1 MIRRLDPRDNVE
13 YHIIC
18 DATAWGAVVGY
29 FRGRR
34 IHECVTD
41 RWGRNYIF
49 SGIIEKQRGGRYDR
63 TTGKM
68 GLVGA
73 VRTAARGG
81 CFTSELRRAPSAASL
96 PLRDQC
102 WRSGRRDPELSAI
115 WHP

>member
-41 RWGRNYIF
+41 GTTSFRALSKSNAAAATIQGDSVRLSSSLSRELFIKCKWTRR
-49 SGIIEKQRGGRYDR
+49 EK
-63 TTGKM
+63 
-68 GLVGA
+68 
-73 VRTAARGG
+73 
-81 CFTSELRRAPSAASL
+81 AS
-96 PLRDQC
+96 
-102 WRSGRRDPELSAI
+102 
-115 WHP
+115 

>member
-1 MIRRLDPRDNVE
+1 MIRRLDPGDNVE

-49 SGIIEKQRGGRYDR
+49 SGIIEKQRGGRYDPGR
-63 TTGKM
+63 
-68 GLVGA
+68 L
-73 VRTAARGG
+73 RPLSSSLSR
-81 CFTSELRRAPSAASL
+81 ELFIKCKWTRREKAS
-96 PLRDQC
+96 
-102 WRSGRRDPELSAI
+102 
-115 WHP
+115 